1 MHHLKIQTLITYK
14 SITLV
19 LLVERAPEAKGRQ
32 QQGKVL
38 EVVTRTD

>member
-1 MHHLKIQTLITYK
+1 MHHLKIQTLIIYK

-19 LLVERAPEAKGRQ
+19 LPVERAPEAKGRQ